1 MKVVSPKSSSKIYII
16 FTVVTVLLAA
26 FFLTSNRWMQSIT
39 YKSKSDNYN
48 LQDIHNTNLRER

>member
-26 FFLTSNRWMQSIT
+26 LFLTSNRWMQSNRSLVIAT
-39 YKSKSDNYN
+39 
-48 LQDIHNTNLRER
+48 I

>member
-26 FFLTSNRWMQSIT
+26 FFSHVEQMDAI
-39 YKSKSDNYN
+39 NYI
-48 LQDIHNTNLRER
+48 QKQKR

>member
-39 YKSKSDNYN
+39 YKSKSDNYSFS
-48 LQDIHNTNLRER
+48 L